1 MHHNFFMARLLI
13 LSDNKN
19 RQMTGA
25 VRGADTGIDRD
36 IEERQ
41 RVGMKLISNLNAE
54 SSICQGGSKRPLSLV
69 FAIESSLN
77 AGV

>member
-1 MHHNFFMARLLI
+1 MHHNFIMARLLI

-19 RQMTGA
+19 RQRTGT

-36 IEERQ
+36 LEERQ
-41 RVGMKLISNLNAE
+41 RVGMKLLSNPNAE